1 MAISTSDFR
10 RGLKIEVDGEP
21 YIIVDF
27 RHVKPGKGQAFV
39 RTKIKSLVTGRV
51 LERNFRIGES
61 FNEPDLE
68 EKEAQFL
75 YRDGEQFHFMDTETY
90 EEMIL
95 TKEQLGGAEDFM
107 PENITVKILFYRGRP
122 IGVELPNFV
131 ELKVVSTTPGVKGD
145 TAQGGSKPA
154 TLETGAVIQVPLFV
168 EEGDTVRV
176 DTRTREYV
184 ERVRGA

>member
-27 RHVKPGKGQAFV
+27 LHVKPGKGQAFV

-68 EKEAQFL
+68 EK
-75 YRDGEQFHFMDTETY
+75 FHFMDTETY

-95 TKEQLGGAEDFM
+95 TKEQLGGAEDFL

-176 DTRTREYV
+176 DTRTGEYV